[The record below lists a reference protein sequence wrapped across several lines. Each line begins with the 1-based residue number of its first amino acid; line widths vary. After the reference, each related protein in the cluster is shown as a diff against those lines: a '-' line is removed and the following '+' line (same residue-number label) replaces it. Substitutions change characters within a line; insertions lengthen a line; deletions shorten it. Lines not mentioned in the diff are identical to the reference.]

1 MPFPRRSSRTRS
13 KHSHILG
20 GSPTA
25 ASGLRESKKNNEE
38 RGGFCAGKQGL
49 LAGRYWPL
57 ARFVAPKA
65 DKFCLFPAGES
76 GGPIQFEPEDV
87 TLLCYQASIGDQFY
101 VEEFFPWA
109 GIRRVSI
116 RFITQEFSSRLSS
129 ERSTQNKHLNSCSYF
144 VAFFYP
150 LCIIIG
156 WRLIYVPQKRMEKI

>member
-1 MPFPRRSSRTRS
+1 M
-13 KHSHILG
+13 
-20 GSPTA
+20 
-25 ASGLRESKKNNEE
+25 
-38 RGGFCAGKQGL
+38 
-49 LAGRYWPL
+49 

-65 DKFCLFPAGES
+65 DKFCLFPADES
-76 GGPIQFEPEDV
+76 GGPIQFESEDE

-101 VEEFFPWA
+101 VEEFFSLGWYTT
-109 GIRRVSI
+109 GIYTLHNTRI
-116 RFITQEFSSRLSS
+116 FISAII